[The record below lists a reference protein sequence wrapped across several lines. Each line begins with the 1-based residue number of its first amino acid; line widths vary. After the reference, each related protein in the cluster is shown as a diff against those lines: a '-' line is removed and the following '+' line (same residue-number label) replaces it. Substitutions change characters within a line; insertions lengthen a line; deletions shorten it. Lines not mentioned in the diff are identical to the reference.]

1 MMQEHLIVPSEGGTN
16 STGTSSS
23 PLENS
28 NRVALNVSFS
38 TMSATVGSPPPP
50 SSHGHI
56 QGNDHQHPNM
66 NHHIHH
72 NSDGPPSDTRYG
84 IFGEK
89 MENFPGIGPGMG
101 GAASAASDASSSSSS
116 GGSALWQSHHPSAPP
131 IPNNPP
137 HMTHLPNENDDLK
150 LSQGT
155 GMIQRCGSNNSSGA
169 TVGHL
174 NGHPDILPPG
184 YIEHHQK
191 VNKRH
196 AFFMQIRFCIY
207 INFRFFI
214 QCAKS
219 FYLNSKW
226 N

>member
-1 MMQEHLIVPSEGGTN
+1 MMMQEHLIVPSEGGTN

-50 SSHGHI
+50 SNHGHI
-56 QGNDHQHPNM
+56 QGNDHQHPNI
-66 NHHIHH
+66 NHHVHH

-101 GAASAASDASSSSSS
+101 GAPSAASDASSSSSS

-191 VNKRH
+191 VIKRH
-196 AFFMQIRFCIY
+196 SYFY
-207 INFRFFI
+207 I
-214 QCAKS
+214 KS
-219 FYLNSKW
+219 KSKTISTLHSSMCKTFVLS
-226 N
+226 